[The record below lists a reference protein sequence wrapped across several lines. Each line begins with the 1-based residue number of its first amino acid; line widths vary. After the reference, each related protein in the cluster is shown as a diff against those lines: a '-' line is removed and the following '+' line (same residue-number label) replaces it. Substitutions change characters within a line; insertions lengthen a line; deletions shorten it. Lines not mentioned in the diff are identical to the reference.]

1 MASSLDI
8 KFEMAAF
15 DKKDRAYYDNF
26 AAEDVKKFST
36 YLILRWGASVAGSS
50 DLQAYYLRAMNE
62 RVNKNFFDIST
73 TTHNKLQWLS
83 CTTVSPGMGQQHH
96 YWLGA
101 KKKETGGISP
111 KIIKF
116 LEGLYPTMKDDE
128 ILLFAKLNDKA
139 AFKELAMKQGMTDKD
154 IKELLK

>member
-8 KFEMAAF
+8 KFEMAAL

-26 AAEDVKKFST
+26 AVEDVKKFST
-36 YLILRWGASVAGSS
+36 YLMLRWGASVTGSA
-50 DLQAYYLRAMNE
+50 DMQAYYLRSMNE
-62 RVNKNFFDIST
+62 KVNKNFFDINT
-73 TTHNKLQWLS
+73 TLHNKLQWLS

-101 KKKETGGISP
+101 KKKETGGSNA
-111 KIIKF
+111 KIVKF

-128 ILLFAKLNDKA
+128 ILLLIKLNDKA
-139 AFKELAMKQGMTDKD
+139 SFKELALQQGMSDKD